1 MAQKRNLNVNPYY
14 DDFDSDKNFNKVLFK
29 PGFPVQSREL
39 TTLQSI
45 LQNQIESFGKHIFKE
60 GSMVIPGGITY
71 DPSFYAVKLNAI
83 NSGVEVSAYI
93 NNFIGTK
100 ITGQVSGVT
109 ATIKYVAFPGD
120 PNIDDL
126 TIYVKYDDSS
136 SDFEFTPFL
145 HGEFLIANKNITYGN
160 TTINSGT
167 PFASL
172 LSSNATSTGSS
183 VSIQSGVYF
192 IRGYFVNVNSE
203 TMLLDEY
210 SNTPS
215 YRVGLRIDELL
226 VGAKDDSSLYDNA
239 KGFSNYAAPGAD
251 RLKIGVSLS
260 KKSLNDLDDKDFIEL
275 LRIDNGKI
283 KKNQDR
289 TQYNIIRE
297 YLAQRTYEESGNY
310 AVVPFIPTLKNS
322 LNDRLGNDGLYD
334 ANQTT
339 EQLNTPSDDL
349 LCVQVSPGKAYVKG
363 FDVKTDGTLVL
374 DVDKPRDTA
383 KNVTNVPF
391 SMGNVL
397 RVNNVTGHPTQNGT
411 IDFYSRHG
419 GEGVNIGKSRVY
431 TFTVTDQAYS
441 GPSTKWNLYLYDVQT
456 YTRLNLNNSVSAS
469 ALPATSFVKGK
480 NSGANGYA
488 VSAGSDSNN
497 NLVTLTQVSGKFA
510 IGEQILING
519 VEVSNSITDVISY
532 GTQDIKSV
540 SQSSSGFVA
549 DSSLESFPLP
559 NDVSEITINS
569 NTVTSA
575 GGNFTGITTD
585 TVIRYKSAV
594 AGDTLETF
602 FRVAD
607 VSKDGLQ
614 LTTADITGVSGVFK
628 GGITDGTYQARIGAP
643 IIRNQEDAKLYEK
656 FPNNNISSLD
666 LSSSNLKIRLQSN
679 QTQTSDLVGIVTM
692 SLNDFDTSGIST
704 VNFSAFDAERY
715 SLYNDSA
722 PRYIGTIT
730 SDSFKIDTA
739 NNTVSF
745 SGLSP
750 GRSYKLDATL
760 TKVGIKSK
768 KKNYTR
774 STELIV
780 NLSRLNQSGTNSNT
794 TVNDGLTYN
803 NNCYGL
809 RVQDEEISLNVPDVS
824 EIIAVY
830 ESLNSSDP
838 VLDKI
843 TCLSSSNIAE
853 NAIVGENIIS
863 KSGIV
868 IARFVKSTLTDVAS
882 IVYLNSGRFN
892 IGDVVIFKESN
903 ITTTI
908 TNIQLGSYTDITDN
922 FILDRGQRDQYYD
935 YSRIVRRN
943 ESTIPS
949 KRLLIIFDHY
959 EVEATDNG
967 DLFTIQSYDNDRYEK
982 NIPLIGVDAVRA
994 TDTFDYRPRV
1004 SAFTGNSAS
1013 PFDFTSRNFTSL
1025 SKTIAPN
1032 EDSLVSYDYY
1042 IGRIDKLYIDKL
1054 GVLGIKQGQSG
1065 IRPKAPLISDDAME
1079 IATISLPPY
1088 LFDPQDA
1095 EISLVDNRRYTMRD
1109 IGLIEDRVENLEEVT
1124 SLSLLEINTQT
1135 LQIKDAENRDRFKSG
1150 FFVDDFRNNSLINK
1164 DISSIQIDEDNHEMR
1179 PTLVRSS
1186 LKGSIAISGNNR
1198 NPESIDYEDPSL
1210 TLIDP
1215 NVKKKGNSITLD
1227 YDEVTWI
1234 SQFVAT
1240 KYVNVNEYQV
1250 SSYRGDVTL
1259 SPPNDFWTITQN
1271 FVSFFNNVNFGAA
1284 GGFSQ
1289 SFNSFSQSSAIRF
1302 ARSRNTQF
1310 SASNLKPHTRYY
1322 QFLDSEGNLDVIPKL
1337 LQVEDVK
1344 GSFTIGEEVVGYEVS
1359 GDSNSVARI
1368 RFRLAK
1374 PNHKTGPIISPE
1386 SVYQYDPYSYP
1397 QAVTIPDSYTE
1408 GSTILNVD
1416 TASLSQSA
1424 QGRYSG
1430 YLEKGFIL
1438 EGQSS
1443 GATAFVKDL
1452 RLITDAWG
1460 DLVGSFFIR
1469 NPNIAGNIRVENSTH
1484 TYKLTNSSTNRRPLI
1499 SEDLDTL
1506 LSFARTQYITR
1517 GTLVQTFTSI
1527 TNTTTIAI
1535 RRYVDPLAQ
1544 SFAVGST
1551 IDVET
1556 AIGRNND
1563 DNGIFLTGANVYFA
1577 TVDEENKPL
1586 RVEIRT
1592 VELGTPTRE
1601 VIGQAAYLTPR
1612 RYIDDGNG
1620 NISEETII
1628 KTSETGDV
1636 ATRVTF
1642 PEPIYLA
1649 PGREY
1654 ALVIISEYSDQYQ
1667 VWVAEK
1673 GKKSVTVQ
1681 NLPNPDAGVYS
1692 SQYAFGGLFMSQ
1704 NGSIWTEDQNMDL
1717 KFDLFKAKFKSSS
1730 GTAYFYNAPLDLSNG
1745 YKRELPNNS
1754 LKTLPKTATIRITP
1768 VKKGASDFSDMETVL
1783 SPGRKLA
1790 GDNNY
1795 PGSVAYITGVGCSVF
1810 NNGNDVGIIT
1820 GGTNYGIN
1828 ASTNV
1833 GTFNIVGNGKNLT
1846 LDVPATTNGTLQIA
1860 GLVVNNGGSGYKVG
1874 DVVGIVT
1881 ADTIDRTGKG
1891 AQISINEIGGID
1903 TLFVSGMQGDTGS
1916 NKAFNVGMGVSYYDD
1931 NGVVVSMANTTITG
1945 IDNGPTLNSG
1955 NYFKVN
1961 HFNHGMFGATNKVV
1975 LNDITPSAG
1984 SATTLTADLASS
1996 DVSEISIG
2004 STVGFDIFEGVI
2016 VSPNNPGYVKIG
2028 REIIQYNDIDIGNKL
2043 IDITRGIDNT
2053 NIIDHNISD
2062 INGNQFSIPV
2072 SKYELNGISLR
2083 RINGVTLDVS
2093 SEGMDISGYYVSVDR
2108 SSNGTSRASDDNATS
2123 YYSQLSFTNEYQ
2135 TGGKNANASENIAF
2149 TEIIPSFP
2157 LILPNDSTSVSGS
2170 IRTISGTS
2178 VDGSENSFVDNGY
2191 EPVELNQVN
2200 KLSSVRIVASEV
2212 NEETYLSTLPSN
2224 KSLTTAIRLSTTDEN
2239 LSPQIFYLEE
2249 TGTIL
2254 QMPLINNPITDYA
2267 SDNKV
2272 NSFKYDP
2279 HAAVYVS
2286 NTVNLKNPAKALK
2299 VLVAAYRH
2307 QTADFRVLYK
2317 LNRADSSEVEQEF
2330 ELFPGY
2336 DNLRFEN
2343 DALLTVIDQSKNNGK
2358 PDVFVRPSLEDEFLD
2373 YEFTA
2378 NNLDLFTGY
2387 TIKIVMSGTNA
2398 AYYPRFKDLRTIAIR
2413 WLE

>member
-1 MAQKRNLNVNPYY
+1 MAQKRNLNVSPYY
-14 DDFDSDKNFNKVLFK
+14 DDFDGDKNFNKVLFK
-29 PGFPVQSREL
+29 PGFPVQAREL

-109 ATIKYVAFPGD
+109 ATVKYVAYPGD

-145 HGEFLIANKNITYGN
+145 NGEFLSANKNVTYGN

-172 LSSNATSTGSS
+172 ISNNATSTGSS

-215 YRVGLRIDELL
+215 YRVGLKIDELL

-260 KKSLNDLDDKDFIEL
+260 KKSLDDLDDKDFVEL
-275 LRIDNGKI
+275 LRVDNGKI
-283 KKNQDR
+283 KKIQDR
-289 TQYNIIRE
+289 SQYNIIRE

-334 ANQTT
+334 ANQKT

-374 DVDKPRDTA
+374 DVDKPRDTT

-441 GPSTKWNLYLYDVQT
+441 GSSTKWNLYLYDVQT

-469 ALPATSFVKGK
+469 ALPATAFVRGK

-488 VSAGSDSNN
+488 VSAGSDSNNN

-519 VEVSNSITDVISY
+519 VEVSNSITDIISY

-575 GGNFTGITTD
+575 GGNFTGIKTD
-585 TVIRYKSAV
+585 TVIRYKSAE

-602 FRVAD
+602 FRVSD
-607 VSKDGLQ
+607 VSLDGLE
-614 LTTADITGVSGVFK
+614 LTATDITGVSGVFK

-679 QTQTSDLVGIVTM
+679 ASTQNANTVGILTM
-692 SLNDFDTSGIST
+692 SINDFDTSGIST

-722 PRYIGTIT
+722 PRYIGSIT
-730 SDSFKIDTA
+730 SDSFSINTTD
-739 NNTVSF
+739 NTVAF

-780 NLSRLNQSGTNSNT
+780 NLSRLNQSGTDSNT
-794 TVNDGLTYN
+794 TINDGLTYN

-843 TCLSSSNIAE
+843 TCLSSSNITE

-863 KSGIV
+863 KSGSV
-868 IARFVKSTLTDVAS
+868 IARFVKSTSSDVAD

-892 IGDVVIFKESN
+892 RGDEVTFEESN

-922 FILDRGQRDQYYD
+922 FILDGGQRDQYYD

-943 ESTIPS
+943 ESTVPS

-959 EVEATDNG
+959 EVEAIDSG

-982 NIPLIGVDAVRA
+982 NIPLIGVNEVRA

-1004 SAFTGNSAS
+1004 STFTGNSAS

-1032 EDSLVSYDYY
+1032 EDSLVEYDYY

-1150 FFVDDFRNNSLINK
+1150 FFVDDFRNDSLINK
-1164 DISSIQIDEDNHEMR
+1164 DISSIQIDEDDHEMR
-1179 PTLVRSS
+1179 PTLVRST

-1271 FVSFFNNVNFGAA
+1271 FVSFFNRVNFGGA

-1289 SFNSFSQSSAIRF
+1289 FVNRSTQRSAIRF

-1344 GSFTIGEEVVGYEVS
+1344 GSFTTGEEVVGYEVS

-1374 PNHKTGPIISPE
+1374 PNHKTGPINSPE

-1397 QAVTIPDSYTE
+1397 EAVTIPDLYTE
-1408 GSTILNVD
+1408 GSTLLNVD

-1499 SEDLDTL
+1499 SEELDTL

-1517 GTLVQTFTSI
+1517 GTLVRTFTSI

-1620 NISEETII
+1620 NISEETVI

-1636 ATRVTF
+1636 ATRITF

-1649 PGREY
+1649 PGNEY

-1667 VWVAEK
+1667 VWAAEK
-1673 GKKSVTVQ
+1673 GKKSVTAQDLV
-1681 NLPNPDAGVYS
+1681 NPDAGVYS

-1730 GTAYFYNAPLDLSNG
+1730 GTAYFYNSPLDLSNG
-1745 YKRELPNNS
+1745 YKRELPSNS
-1754 LKTLPKTATIRITP
+1754 IKTLPKTASIKIDT
-1768 VKKGASDFSDMETVL
+1768 VVDDGGSDWTATSQTL
-1783 SPGRKLA
+1783 SVGRKLV

-1795 PGSVAYITGVGCSVF
+1795 PGSIAHIVDVGCAVKG
-1810 NNGNDVGIIT
+1810 NNVGIIT
-1820 GGTNYGIN
+1820 GGSNYGEN
-1828 ASTNV
+1828 ASTDV
-1833 GTFNIVGNGKNLT
+1833 GTFNVVGVGKGLKLNIT
-1846 LDVPATTNGTLQIA
+1846 EINTDGTIKTIT
-1860 GLVVNNGGSGYKVG
+1860 VNNGGEGYKVG

-1881 ADTIDRTGKG
+1881 SDTTDAIGEG
-1891 AQISINEIGGID
+1891 ARISIDQINGID
-1903 TLFVSGMQGDTGS
+1903 TLYVSGMQGDIG
-1916 NKAFNVGMGVSYYDD
+1916 NGKAFNVGMGVSYYDND
-1931 NGVVVSMANTTITG
+1931 GNVVSMANTHIQA
-1945 IDNGPTLNSG
+1945 IYQGPTLNSG
-1955 NYFKVN
+1955 NYLKVN
-1961 HFNHGMFGATNKVV
+1961 HFNHGMFGANNKVV
-1975 LNDITPSAG
+1975 LNDIAPSAG
-1984 SATTLTADLASS
+1984 AATTLTADLSS
-1996 DVSEISIG
+1996 SEVSVISIG
-2004 STVGFDIFEGVI
+2004 NTAGFDVFEGVA

-2028 REIIQYNDIDIGNKL
+2028 REIIQYDNVDIGNKL
-2043 IDITRGIDNT
+2043 SAITRGIDNT

-2062 INGNQFSIPV
+2062 INGNEFSIPV
-2072 SKYELNGISLR
+2072 SKYELNGVSLR
-2083 RINGVTLDVS
+2083 RINGVSLDVS

-2108 SSNGTSRASDDNATS
+2108 SSNGTSRASDDNTNS

-2135 TGGKNANASENIAF
+2135 TGGKNANASENIVF
-2149 TEIIPSFP
+2149 TEVIPSFP

-2178 VDGSENSFVDNGY
+2178 VDGSENSFIDNGY

-2200 KLSSVRIVASEV
+2200 KLSSVRMVASEV
-2212 NEETYLSTLPSN
+2212 NEEEYLSTLPSN

-2254 QMPLINNPITDYA
+2254 QMPLINNPISDYA
-2267 SDNKV
+2267 SDNRV

-2279 HAAVYVS
+2279 HAAAYVS

-2336 DNLRFEN
+2336 DNLRFED

-2358 PDVFVRPSLEDEFLD
+2358 PDAFVRPSLEDEFLD

-2413 WLE
+2413 